1 MKIPIVVSAAA
12 VVLAA
17 AWTSTATAAGSVA
30 YVSQTGG
37 EPWGMMGNVN
47 ALNDVFG
54 AGSWDRL
61 DFPTAVGNGLWDYG
75 LVFLDGGDGATD
87 QFTAFVNTY
96 RTDMEDWVNAGGS
109 LIINAGRWS
118 DGSDLDLGMGITM
131 HDGAS
136 DTGTALDLTHP
147 IFDGPFGQTGDF
159 FDGDSLAH
167 DWLSGDGLTDLMRG
181 DIGYPILAE
190 KGYGAGHVIAGG
202 LTLPFFGEHN
212 LWTPNCAIMHR
223 NLFEYAAGV
232 PAPGALAL
240 LGLAGLA
247 RRRRR

>member
-1 MKIPIVVSAAA
+1 MKIPIGTCAVGALLLTTAAA
-12 VVLAA
+12 SAV
-17 AWTSTATAAGSVA
+17 SVA

-37 EPWGMMGNVN
+37 EPWGMYGNVN

-54 AGSWDRL
+54 MGNWDRL
-61 DFPTAVGNGLWDYG
+61 DFPTAVGNGLWDYDMI
-75 LVFLDGGDGATD
+75 LMDGGDGAD
-87 QFTAFVNTY
+87 LEFVNFVNSY
-96 RTDMEDWVNAGGS
+96 RPDMENWVYAGGS
-109 LIINAGRWS
+109 LIINAARWYETY
-118 DGSDLDLGMGITM
+118 DFDLGFGITL
-131 HDGAS
+131 HDGDS
-136 DTGTALDLTHP
+136 DTGTALDLSHP

-159 FDGDSLAH
+159 FDGDYLAH

-190 KGYGAGHVIAGG
+190 KAYGAGHVIAGG

-223 NLFEYAAGV
+223 NLLDYAASV
-232 PAPGALAL
+232 PAPGALTL
-240 LGLAGLA
+240 LALAGCA